1 MIKISQYFLLI
12 FLIFI
17 SFIFYKKILTKKQ
30 SADVFLNNVLDV
42 EVSQSNNSVIK
53 NLNYSILLNDKV
65 KYEISAKSSEIMTND
80 REEIV
85 NMQNVLAT
93 ITDKNKQKIILMSD
107 NAIYNNNSN
116 NSHFQNNVKIEY
128 LDQKIFS
135 DQAKIDFEKKL
146 ILIYDNVYYTGS
158 NNTLKADNIKYNLI
172 TKETDITMY
181 KSDKNVKAVINNAQY

>member
-17 SFIFYKKILTKKQ
+17 SFIFYKKFLTKKQ

-93 ITDKNKQKIILMSD
+93 ITDKNKQKVILMSD

-128 LDQKIFS
+128 LDHKIFS